1 MNQYD
6 DVMCPDLRFNGD
18 YFEYL
23 GMHLA
28 PVITILFLIFPRMI
42 LTVFQVIIHNRA
54 NRHCLSDQALEE

>member
-1 MNQYD
+1 MN
-6 DVMCPDLRFNGD
+6 LTGSFKNS
-18 YFEYL
+18 FEKSKYQKVYL